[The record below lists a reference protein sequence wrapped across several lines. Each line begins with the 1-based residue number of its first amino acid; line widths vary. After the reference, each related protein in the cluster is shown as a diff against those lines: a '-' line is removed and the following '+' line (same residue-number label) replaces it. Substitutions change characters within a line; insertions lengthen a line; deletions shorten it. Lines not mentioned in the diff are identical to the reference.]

1 MSSKQVFDHAEL
13 LEHVENE
20 TLVPINEVSNVLPT
34 WKCPATVQRWIRV
47 GVNGVKLATI
57 KIGGRRY
64 TTKTAI
70 REFLHAQQKTAPE
83 PARSESRKG
92 MSKKMIADL
101 SKKYGLPEPK

>member
-1 MSSKQVFDHAEL
+1 MSLQIVEHPEL
-13 LEHVENE
+13 LKHR
-20 TLVPINEVSNVLPT
+20 TFVPIAKASREFRPPVSTP
-34 WKCPATVQRWIRV
+34 TVQRWIRV

-70 REFLHAQQKTAPE
+70 REFLLAQQKTEPE
-83 PARSESRKG
+83 IVRSETRKG

-101 SKKYGLPEPK
+101 SKKFGLPEPK